1 MILAHNPCHGCP
13 DRRPVSPAGPSCH
26 ADCERRAAW
35 LAQQAE
41 LKAAVKAAKE
51 AERPALEFI
60 GDGHRRAMKAMRKHR
75 GEHRR

>member
-1 MILAHNPCHGCP
+1 MILAHNPCHGCA
-13 DRRPVSPAGPSCH
+13 DRRPGSPDRPSCH

-35 LAQQAE
+35 LAQQAAE
-41 LKAAVKAAKE
+41 KAAVKAAKD

-60 GDGHRRAMKAMRKHR
+60 GDGHRKAVKAMRKHR